1 MIDFNW
7 ENDIL
12 NVHVEPSVKLNGL
25 LYYCRCTLKAIY
37 NFKWIQ
43 HSACI
48 FPRNNILRNLD
59 NISPFDKLYENVR
72 WLWL

>member
-37 NFKWIQ
+37 NFK
-43 HSACI
+43 
-48 FPRNNILRNLD
+48 
-59 NISPFDKLYENVR
+59 
-72 WLWL
+72 